1 MKQALY
7 SKFCIAQSQELS
19 YITLLTECHMADAL
33 YCEPLSKTA
42 SDTCDNMDQ

>member
-1 MKQALY
+1 MKQAY
-7 SKFCIAQSQELS
+7 IQSFCIAHSQELS
-19 YITLLTECHMADAL
+19 YITLLAECHMADAL